1 MEVKATKWQF
11 NTMRLY
17 QDESGAYYIECDG
30 TLYPTRIPA
39 KSLDNC
45 QYDDENSITDYKVT
59 NTTWNLITGEP
70 V

>member
-17 QDESGAYYIECDG
+17 QDDSGAYYIECDG
-30 TLYPTRIPA
+30 TLYPTGIPA
-39 KSLDNC
+39 KSLDEC
-45 QYDDENSITDYKVT
+45 QYDDENPITDYKVT
-59 NTTWNLITGEP
+59 NTKWNLITGEP